1 MGFISRRDRGAVS
14 RLGSLLIDLV
24 VLRGGSAEL
33 GIVVLNDPGQR
44 DSALARDRRGVRRLV
59 SRLARVVRVIRVVR
73 VSRAARIT
81 IRAGVRSGLGTIS
94 ALGRLI
100 GVDTINGS
108 GITGIASAASAAS
121 AIVERLGEA
130 GGRTETRPSD
140 DGAAGSPSP
149 APAAR
154 QSAPRESRKDAG

>member
-14 RLGSLLIDLV
+14 RLGSLLIDRV

-59 SRLARVVRVIRVVR
+59 SRLARVVRVIRV
-73 VSRAARIT
+73 SRAARIT

-108 GITGIASAASAAS
+108 GITGIASAASAV
-121 AIVERLGEA
+121 AIVIGERGEVLDALRGEA
-130 GGRTETRPSD
+130 VEVRLLRL
-140 DGAAGSPSP
+140 
-149 APAAR
+149 
-154 QSAPRESRKDAG
+154 SRVVRIDHA

>member
-14 RLGSLLIDLV
+14 RLGGLLIDLV

-59 SRLARVVRVIRVVR
+59 SRLARVVRVIRV
-73 VSRAARIT
+73 SRAARIT

-121 AIVERLGEA
+121 AVAIVIGERGEVLDALRGEA
-130 GGRTETRPSD
+130 VEVRLLRL
-140 DGAAGSPSP
+140 
-149 APAAR
+149 
-154 QSAPRESRKDAG
+154 SRVVRIDHA

>member
-14 RLGSLLIDLV
+14 RLGGLLIDLV

-59 SRLARVVRVIRVVR
+59 SRLARVVRVIRV
-73 VSRAARIT
+73 SRAARIT

-100 GVDTINGS
+100 GVDTLNGA
-108 GITGIASAASAAS
+108 GITGIASAASAV
-121 AIVERLGEA
+121 AIVIGERGEVLDALRGEA
-130 GGRTETRPSD
+130 VEVRLLRL
-140 DGAAGSPSP
+140 
-149 APAAR
+149 
-154 QSAPRESRKDAG
+154 SRVVRIDHA

>member
-59 SRLARVVRVIRVVR
+59 SRLARVVRVIRVIR

-108 GITGIASAASAAS
+108 GITGIASAV
-121 AIVERLGEA
+121 AIVIGERGEVLDALRGEA
-130 GGRTETRPSD
+130 VEVRLLRL
-140 DGAAGSPSP
+140 
-149 APAAR
+149 
-154 QSAPRESRKDAG
+154 SRVVRIDHA